1 MYLSMQAVLNC
12 SHHNVNIQ
20 VKETSKSGEVLQSD
34 SNDIKESPKNVI
46 ITLGTTFSRSSSSS
60 ETEWYSAESASS
72 AEASAHA
79 SSEKILGFLTDY
91 LANYDDCDQQ
101 TSNGDDVVNLI
112 SEDGSTNAKLSRNG
126 NILHTRQLGSDITS
140 KMRVLHTSI
149 INTSAIHAIKN
160 TTYVGSSAYHASSRA
175 RLLNQRPE
183 PSKES
188 AVKEDLKSGKS
199 FERWS
204 KLFKDI
210 CVNLHLREPDV
221 KPPSAKKLSKRV
233 ELDDDVSDDKKD
245 DGEAEEATG
254 IPKKVD
260 TDLKKR
266 VRKMNKVLLRFTMN
280 QKLYFDLDRPGD
292 FDRSLDHSYHKFRY
306 MHTRRLGDSYYS
318 EISKGDGV
326 VIVAK
331 GSLSIDYMIYREST
345 GPGSWKREY
354 FRPAILFPNLY
365 HMGKEGEGTTL
376 LRDFTPLLKLI
387 DVKKK
392 WFINMDW
399 SLYDEDGKITMA
411 DVMCWKPAASTSNSA
426 TEIKTFLQ
434 ESFCELFAPQWAGLS
449 DERLDVEHM
458 IDKAVTGFAECVVQG
473 YIDAFNILD
482 NFESLGKHNTDEIYL
497 KAFKFYTRQP
507 YMDLGF
513 MLIMYLGISPRDL
526 DHKAYPTGSPSS
538 INWKQGFRNS
548 IELLEEYRKRGNSKL
563 TDNRF
568 TALQATVAFFNSPY
582 FTCYVLRRLLFWVDN
597 VKTDIIKYKQEQ
609 KRHASER
616 KLADSISHKIVFEN
630 CLNNERNQ

>member
-1 MYLSMQAVLNC
+1 MYLSMQAVLNS
-12 SHHNVNIQ
+12 SHHNVNIEVQ
-20 VKETSKSGEVLQSD
+20 ETSKDGEVLQSNP
-34 SNDIKESPKNVI
+34 NDINESPKNVI

-60 ETEWYSAESASS
+60 ETEWYSAESTSS

-79 SSEKILGFLTDY
+79 PSEKILGFLTDY
-91 LANYDDCDQQ
+91 LADYNYYDQQ
-101 TSNGDDVVNLI
+101 TSNEDDVVNLI
-112 SEDGSTNAKLSRNG
+112 SEDGTTNAKLSRNG

-140 KMRVLHTSI
+140 KMRVLNTPI
-149 INTSAIHAIKN
+149 INTSAIHAIKS
-160 TTYVGSSAYHASSRA
+160 TTYVGSSAYHTAA
-175 RLLNQRPE
+175 GVRLLNQRPK

-188 AVKEDLKSGKS
+188 VIKKDLKSGKS

-210 CVNLHLREPDV
+210 CINLCLREPDV
-221 KPPSAKKLSKRV
+221 KPPSAKKLSKHV
-233 ELDDDVSDDKKD
+233 EVDDDISDDKRN
-245 DGEAEEATG
+245 DGEAEEAMR
-254 IPKKVD
+254 IPKRID
-260 TDLKKR
+260 IDLKKR
-266 VRKMNKVLLRFTMN
+266 VKKMNKVLLRFTMN

-292 FDRSLDHSYHKFRY
+292 FDRSLDHSYRKFRY
-306 MHTRRLGDSYYS
+306 MQTRRLGDSYYS

-326 VIVAK
+326 VNVEK
-331 GSLSIDYMIYREST
+331 GLSLDYTIYCEST

-354 FRPAILFPNLY
+354 FRPALIFPNLY
-365 HMGKEGEGTTL
+365 HMGKEGDGTTL
-376 LRDFTPLLKLI
+376 VRDFTPLLKLI

-392 WFINMDW
+392 WFINTDW

-411 DVMCWKPAASTSNSA
+411 DVMCWKPRASTNNSA
-426 TEIKTFLQ
+426 TEIRTFLQ
-434 ESFCELFAPQWAGLS
+434 ESFCELFAPQWVGLS
-449 DERLDVEHM
+449 DERLHVEHM
-458 IDKAVTGFAECVVQG
+458 IEKAVTGFAECVVQG

-497 KAFKFYTRQP
+497 KAFEFYTRQP

-513 MLIMYLGISPRDL
+513 MLIKYLGISPRDL

-538 INWKQGFRNS
+538 INWKQRYRNS

-563 TDNRF
+563 TDNSF

-597 VKTDIIKYKQEQ
+597 VKTDIIKYRQEQ

-616 KLADSISHKIVFEN
+616 KLADSISHKIVFDYR
-630 CLNNERNQ
+630 LNNERSQ